1 MLRVKD
7 IVFGEGRPK
16 LLVPLTASTQE
27 ELVHQA
33 RIAVQ
38 SAADV
43 IEWRMDFYEDLLEKA
58 ALLDTLRLIRMEIH
72 EKVLLATL
80 RTTEAGG
87 LHESSLHTYRELC
100 MTVAQS
106 GAIDLIDLEL
116 HQVEFLGR
124 QFVQT
129 IKEHQVAII
138 MSSYDLRQ
146 TPADGQLVFQIGMM
160 NQFGADMGRLVAMP
174 QQLSDVLRMM
184 GIVQRTRGMNHL
196 PLAILS
202 LGDLGKVTRVSGELI
217 GSVFITASIDLLLEQ
232 QAFSITEMAIF
243 NQAFAIKEE
252 KE

>member
-16 LLVPLTASTQE
+16 LLVPLTARTQE
-27 ELVHQA
+27 ELVQQA
-33 RIAVQ
+33 RVAVQ

-43 IEWRMDFYEDLLEKA
+43 IEWRLDFYEDLLEKE
-58 ALLDTLRLIRMEIH
+58 ALLDTLRLVRMETR

-80 RTTEAGG
+80 RTTESGG
-87 LHESSLHTYRELC
+87 VHESSLNTYKELC

-129 IKEHQVAII
+129 IKASKVAII

-160 NQFGADMGRLVAMP
+160 NQFGADMGRVVTMP

-184 GIVQRTRGMNHL
+184 GIAQRTRGMNHL

-217 GSVFITASIDLLLEQ
+217 GSVFTTGSIDQLLEQ
-232 QAFSITEMAIF
+232 QAFSMTEMVTF
-243 NQAFAIKEE
+243 NQAFAIKDR
-252 KE
+252 K